1 LFWSVAEAEAAKA
14 EAEAAVVQQRAFLL
28 LLYDLIRQDQFRLLF
43 KTGC

>member
-14 EAEAAVVQQRAFLL
+14 KAAVVQQRAFLL

-43 KTGC
+43 KTGR